1 MVPDP
6 EATPKRP
13 SKGAT
18 RKVALAY
25 FEAINARDLEGATAC
40 WAEGGAENVHG
51 QREVVARDG
60 VFAFL
65 GELMGAFPDLRFDV
79 EETICDGD
87 RCVVRSTLRGTFAG
101 PGRWAGI
108 EPNGERL
115 AVPVVDCLVVRNGLI
130 VANDA
135 YADGMTVARQMGL
148 LPDQDSPAEQRFT
161 TLANARTRVQDRL
174 LGKDVGQVAEGV
186 WRVQGGPA
194 RCNVFLVRDTQ
205 TASRSGTGGDG
216 VLMFDAGARVMTRA
230 VAQAAARLGGLTR
243 IVLGHGH
250 TDHRGTA
257 PAFDVPVLCHPDEV
271 VDAEGSGGFRY
282 WGDLEELGWR
292 RPLFQLLHR
301 RFWDGGPVAIAGTV
315 AEGDEVA
322 GFRVVHLPGHAPGQI
337 ALFRESDRLAL
348 TSDAFYTLSEWGRPC
363 EPRLPS
369 PVWNLDTEQA
379 RASIR
384 KLAALEPA
392 ACWPGH
398 AGAVAG
404 TDVRARLERA
414 AGTPA

>member
-1 MVPDP
+1 VVEP
-6 EATPKRP
+6 EASPKRP
-13 SKGAT
+13 SKTAT
-18 RKVALAY
+18 RKAALAY
-25 FEAINARDLEGATAC
+25 FDAINARDLDGATSC

-51 QREVVARDG
+51 QRLVVARDG

-101 PGRWAGI
+101 PGRWAGV
-108 EPNGERL
+108 EPTGDRL
-115 AVPVVDCLVVRNGLI
+115 EVPVVDCLVIRDGLI

-135 YADGMTVARQMGL
+135 YADGMTIARQMGL
-148 LPDQDSPAEQRFT
+148 LPAQDSNAEQRLT
-161 TLANARTRVQDRL
+161 RVANARTRASDRL

-194 RCNVFLVRDTQ
+194 RCNVYLVRDPEGGPQ
-205 TASRSGTGGDG
+205 AGDG

-271 VDAEGSGGFRY
+271 EDAEGSGGFRY
-282 WGDLEELGWR
+282 WGDLSGLGWR
-292 RPLFQLLHR
+292 APVHRMLHR
-301 RFWDGGPVAIAGTV
+301 RFWDGGPVKIADTV
-315 AEGDEVA
+315 AEGDDVA
-322 GFRVVHLPGHAPGQI
+322 GFRVVHLPGHAPGLI
-337 ALFRESDRLAL
+337 ALFREHDRLAL
-348 TSDAFYTLSEWGRPC
+348 TSDCFYTLDAWGRDC
-363 EPRLPS
+363 EPHLPMD
-369 PVWNLDTEQA
+369 VYNLDTEQA
-379 RASIR
+379 RASVR

-414 AGTPA
+414 AETAA